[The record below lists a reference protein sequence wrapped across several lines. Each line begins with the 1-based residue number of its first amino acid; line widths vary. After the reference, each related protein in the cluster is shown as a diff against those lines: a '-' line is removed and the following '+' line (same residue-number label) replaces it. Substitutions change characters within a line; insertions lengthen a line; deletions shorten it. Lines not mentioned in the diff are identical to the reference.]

1 MSDEY
6 IFLNKFAGLEEYN
19 DFFCPLSP
27 YQSFV
32 RFFETGIIDRT
43 ETLDFGF
50 KYKVLDPVPSL
61 GGVQDFLDFEQ
72 LIKARA
78 NDAAIT
84 ASDMNRPINVL
95 WSGGIDS
102 TAVLIAMIQ
111 EMGEEAF
118 KKEATISLTI
128 GSVFEFPEFYQH
140 LIEKKFNFK
149 LACHPVSKYISQDSL
164 NISGEHGDQLF
175 GSDKMIP
182 FVDIGMGDV
191 SYQKVVPLLMMEK
204 LSDTDKVDAL
214 LAYIEPVMNKAPY
227 PIVNICD
234 YLWWINFVFK
244 WQQVSLRIATWTF
257 DNVKDTYDSLFHFY
271 RSINFQKWSMSQ
283 INKNP
288 GKSTKY
294 KIPLKLFIKSYFDC
308 ESYFQN
314 KTKEISLRPKGE
326 KKFWHL
332 NRNKWSLII
341 DSEWNLNRKQIVN
354 YIL

>member
-6 IFLNKFAGLEEYN
+6 LFLNKFAGLEEYN
-19 DFFCPLSP
+19 DFFCPSP
-27 YQSFV
+27 SYQSFV

-43 ETLDFGF
+43 KTLDLGF

-61 GGVQDFLDFEQ
+61 SGAQDVLDFEQ

-78 NDAAIT
+78 NNAAIT

-102 TAVLIAMIQ
+102 TAVLIAIIQ
-111 EMGEEAF
+111 EMGEVAF
-118 KKEATISLTI
+118 RKEAAISLTI
-128 GSVFEFPEFYQH
+128 GSVFEFPQFYQY
-140 LIEKKFNFK
+140 LIEKKFNFN
-149 LACHPVSKYISQDSL
+149 LVCHPVSKYINQDSL

-191 SYQKVVPLLMMEK
+191 SYQKVVPLLMMDK
-204 LSDTDKVDAL
+204 LYDVEKVDAL

-227 PIVNICD
+227 TIVNVCD

-257 DNVKDTYDSLFHFY
+257 KNVKETYDSLFHFY

-288 GKSTKY
+288 EKSTKY
-294 KIPLKLFIKSYFDC
+294 KLPLKLFIKNYFDC
-308 ESYFQN
+308 ESYMKN

-341 DSEWNLNRKQIVN
+341 DSEWNLSSKQIVN